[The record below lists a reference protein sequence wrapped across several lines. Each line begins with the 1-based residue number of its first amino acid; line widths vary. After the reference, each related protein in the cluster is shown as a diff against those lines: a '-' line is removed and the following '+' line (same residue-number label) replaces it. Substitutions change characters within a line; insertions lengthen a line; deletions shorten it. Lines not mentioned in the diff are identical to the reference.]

1 MIGDYGMD
9 NKRAYKCTLKIFIV
23 IYVITSIIGF
33 YINYV
38 NNDSTALFMGV
49 VALITPWII
58 PGIFKLFKLIATD
71 EIYIINL
78 VFIYF
83 ASLIGSCF
91 NGYSLPFF
99 DKALHFSSGIFASLL
114 AVILFCKIKKEK
126 RINKIKDYY
135 LFILFVNNTNL
146 AIAMLWELYE
156 YMMLI
161 LFNNDCIN
169 HYKTG
174 VHDSMSDMICALIA
188 GIIVLGLIHRYHK
201 FGKNSFLLK
210 LCENFYDQNY

>member
-1 MIGDYGMD
+1 MIGDYSMD

-23 IYVITSIIGF
+23 IYVITSIIG
-33 YINYV
+33 
-38 NNDSTALFMGV
+38 
-49 VALITPWII
+49 
-58 PGIFKLFKLIATD
+58 
-71 EIYIINL
+71 IYIINL

-126 RINKIKDYY
+126 RINKIKDYH

-188 GIIVLGLIHRYHK
+188 GIIVLGLIHRYYK

-210 LCENFYDQNY
+210 LCENFYDQY